1 LRNSDDIRGLKS
13 LDRAQLLK
21 IVDREMGRIDPG
33 YAYRRLGGYDGYG
46 DRAGGGSDYPNHRQG
61 PGDLKGSGGGREG
74 AGGAAADSGV
84 VPPPSSG
91 FASTPQGT
99 KGRNAYSGCD
109 KRAL

>member
-1 LRNSDDIRGLKS
+1 MRCSDDIRNLKA
-13 LDRAQLLK
+13 LDRPQLLN
-21 IVDREMGRIDPG
+21 IVDREMARIDPG

-46 DRAGGGSDYPNHRQG
+46 DRAGGGSDYPNQRQG

-74 AGGAAADSGV
+74 AGGAAADSAV
-84 VPPPSSG
+84 VPPPSGG

-99 KGRNAYSGCD
+99 KARDAYSGYR